1 MRAFSWEPGRSLS
14 PLPRKTLGDSVLSIR
29 APQLCSVAS
38 QILTSKFGKPSKEK
52 LPMCLGPLIPNS
64 VTQAPKSLLICIFPR
79 AKHGF
84 SAFSSSHIGEC
95 PPQGEGAERGPAS
108 VPHSLWGFHAFAV
121 LFQTPWQ
128 GLRFLSTVNMR
139 EILLDLSETF
149 SLSLWTSVHL
159 PFGHCLAGKPAVV

>member
-1 MRAFSWEPGRSLS
+1 MGAWQVFISSSPKDFRRFRSVHQSSSAL
-14 PLPRKTLGDSVLSIR
+14 
-29 APQLCSVAS
+29 LCSLPNFNL
-38 QILTSKFGKPSKEK
+38 QIRQTFEGETAHVSGAAHPQF
-52 LPMCLGPLIPNS
+52 C
-64 VTQAPKSLLICIFPR
+64 
-79 AKHGF
+79 H
-84 SAFSSSHIGEC
+84 SSSKIPVDLYFPKGQAWVFSLQLLPHWRV
-95 PPQGEGAERGPAS
+95 PSPGEGAEGGPAS

-128 GLRFLSTVNMR
+128 GLRFLSTVNMK